1 MNVFSSLQ
9 RRARARIIRKR
20 ATKRDG
26 ERENRQKK
34 HQCSIFPIHNH
45 IMLFSAEQ
53 SNWAVQYRCKTYGM
67 EHHQIDWWYQF
78 VTSRKTKAN
87 TNIAK
92 HWSSIE
98 LRERERTM
106 FDSFFSCFYMQFR
119 LHFGGG
125 GGDWGGFFVPLS
137 LSPYWNVCVRF
148 SWATLQFSTNGKAT
162 LKVLPSKKKYKH
174 NTATIHWI
182 IAINLCFRTASF
194 LPLGLLIRAK
204 SVHFGPF

>member
-20 ATKRDG
+20 ATKRDR

-106 FDSFFSCFYMQFR
+106 FDSFFLAFTCS
-119 LHFGGG
+119 
-125 GGDWGGFFVPLS
+125 FVYILAVVVVIGVVSLFLS
-137 LSPYWNVCVRF
+137 LSVPIEMCACVF
-148 SWATLQFSTNGKAT
+148 HGQLCNFLQMEKR
-162 LKVLPSKKKYKH
+162 H
-174 NTATIHWI
+174 
-182 IAINLCFRTASF
+182 
-194 LPLGLLIRAK
+194 
-204 SVHFGPF
+204 